1 MKKWIAMILA
11 GAMALSM
18 AACGSASS
26 GSAQDAKEETAE
38 AASEETTAAAAEAAA
53 ETEPAA
59 EAAADAVSTIKAN
72 GKVIMVTN
80 AEFEPFEYKDGD
92 AIVGIDPTIAEK
104 IAEKLGVELEI
115 QDIAFDSCIPAL
127 QSSKA
132 DFCAA
137 GMSVTEDRKKNVDFT
152 EPYFTTQQ
160 VIIVPVDSEI
170 AARADLDGKTV
181 GVQLGTTGDIYVT
194 NEDGAHDLTVGD
206 VSRYPKGVDAVS
218 DLLTGRVDAVVIDK
232 FPAEKLVAQ
241 NPDKIKILEETLTTE
256 EEVEEYA
263 IAVPKGSNL
272 LDVINEVIAE
282 LKESGELDEILAQ
295 YNQ

>member
-18 AACGSASS
+18 AACGGASS

-38 AASEETTAAAAEAAA
+38 AASEETTEAAA

-115 QDIAFDSCIPAL
+115 QDIAFDSCPSAL
-127 QSSKA
+127 QAGKA
-132 DFCAA
+132 DFWAA
-137 GMSVTEDRKKNVDFT
+137 GVSVTEDRLKNMDFSV
-152 EPYFTTQQ
+152 PYFTTQQ
-160 VIIVPVDSEI
+160 VIIVSVDSEI
-170 AARADLDGKTV
+170 AARADLNGKNV

-241 NPDKIKILEETLTTE
+241 NPDKIKILDETLTTE
-256 EEVEEYA
+256 EEAEEYA

-272 LDVINEVIAE
+272 LEVINEVLGE

>member
-11 GAMALSM
+11 GAMALSL
-18 AACGSASS
+18 AACGGSSSAS
-26 GSAQDAKEETAE
+26 GTQEPAKEEAQEAE
-38 AASEETTAAAAEAAA
+38 AQEAETQEAEAPA
-53 ETEPAA
+53 ED
-59 EAAADAVSTIKAN
+59 DAVSLIQQNGTI
-72 GKVIMVTN
+72 IMVTN
-80 AEFEPFEYKDGD
+80 AEFEPFEFKDGD
-92 AIVGIDPTIAEK
+92 QIVGIDPTIAEK
-104 IAEKLGVELEI
+104 IAQELGVELEI

-127 QSSKA
+127 QSGKA

-137 GMSVTEDRKKNVDFT
+137 GMSVTEDRLKNVDFS

-160 VIIVPVDSEI
+160 VIIVPVDSDI
-170 AARADLDGKTV
+170 AARADLNGKKV

-194 NEDGAHDLTVGD
+194 NEDGSHDINVAD

-218 DLLTGRVDAVVIDK
+218 DLLAGRIEAVVIDK

-241 NPDKIKILEETLTTE
+241 NPDKIKILDETLTTE

-272 LDVINEVIAE
+272 LDVVNEVIAA
-282 LKESGELDEILAQ
+282 LKESGELDEIVSS
-295 YNQ
+295 YGG

>member
-11 GAMALSM
+11 GAMALSL
-18 AACGSASS
+18 AACGGS
-26 GSAQDAKEETAE
+26 GSAADTKEEAAEETAE
-38 AASEETTAAAAEAAA
+38 AAEETAEEETA
-53 ETEPAA
+53 ETE
-59 EAAADAVSTIKAN
+59 ETVDAVAQIQAN
-72 GKVIMVTN
+72 GKIIMVTN

-92 AIVGIDPTIAEK
+92 TIVGIDPTIAAK

-127 QSSKA
+127 SSNKA

-170 AARADLDGKTV
+170 AARADLNGKVV
-181 GVQLGTTGDIYVT
+181 GVQLGTTGDLYVT
-194 NEDGAHDLTVGD
+194 NEDGAHDIAVAD

-218 DLLTGRVDAVVIDK
+218 DLLAGRVDAVVIDQ

-241 NPDKIKILEETLTTE
+241 NPDKIKILDETLTTE
-256 EEVEEYA
+256 KEVEEYA

-272 LDVINEVIAE
+272 VDVINEVITE
-282 LKESGELDEILAQ
+282 LKDSGELDEILAS

>member
-38 AASEETTAAAAEAAA
+38 AASEETTAAAAEVAA
-53 ETEPAA
+53 ET

-194 NEDGAHDLTVGD
+194 NEDGAHDITVAD
-206 VSRYPKGVDAVS
+206 ISRYPKGVDAVS
-218 DLLTGRVDAVVIDK
+218 DLLAGRIEAVVIDK

>member
-1 MKKWIAMILA
+1 MKKWIAALLA
-11 GAMALSM
+11 GAMALSL
-18 AACGSASS
+18 AACGGSSSASQEP
-26 GSAQDAKEETAE
+26 AAETAAEEPAAEETAEETAE
-38 AASEETTAAAAEAAA
+38 AA
-53 ETEPAA
+53 
-59 EAAADAVSTIKAN
+59 DAVAQIKAN

-104 IAEKLGVELEI
+104 IAEKLGVDLEI
-115 QDIAFDSCIPAL
+115 QDIAFDSCPSAL
-127 QSSKA
+127 QAGKA
-132 DFCAA
+132 DFWAA
-137 GMSVTEDRKKNVDFT
+137 GVSVTEDRLKNMDFSV
-152 EPYFTTQQ
+152 PYFTTQQ
-160 VIIVPVDSEI
+160 VIIVPMDSEI
-170 AARADLDGKTV
+170 AARADLNGKNV

-194 NEDGAHDLTVGD
+194 NEDGEHDLTVGD

-241 NPDKIKILEETLTTE
+241 NPDKIKILDETLTTE
-256 EEVEEYA
+256 EEAEEYA

-272 LDVINEVIAE
+272 LEVINEVLGE